1 MTSGIDPSG
10 LSRSLE
16 EAMRLLSQATGSTSA
31 QPDGADEQGDRAV
44 PAAEQ
49 MVGRG
54 TGGDGLVEAE
64 VSAFGGLETL
74 VIDPSLSR
82 AGTSAIAEYVLEAVK
97 AAQADERARRAELT
111 AAVGADSAALTGQ
124 LERVSEE
131 AFRGFERMI
140 GDLDAVTRRMDRR

>member
-1 MTSGIDPSG
+1 MASGIDPSG

-16 EAMRLLSQATGSTSA
+16 EAMRLLSQATGSTTA
-31 QPDGADEQGDRAV
+31 QPDGVGE
-44 PAAEQ
+44 PAAPSAEQ

-54 TGGDGLVEAE
+54 TGADGLVEAE

-82 AGTSAIAEYVLEAVK
+82 AGTSAIAGYVLEAVK

-111 AAVGADSAALTGQ
+111 AAVGADSAALTRQ
-124 LERVSEE
+124 LERVSED
-131 AFRGFERMI
+131 AFRGFEQMI

>member
-1 MTSGIDPSG
+1 MASAIDPSG

-16 EAMRLLSQATGSTSA
+16 EAMRLLSQATATTSA
-31 QPDGADEQGDRAV
+31 RPDADDDRAV
-44 PAAEQ
+44 PTAEQ

-54 TGGDGLVEAE
+54 VGGDGLVEAE
-64 VSAFGGLETL
+64 VSAFGGLRSL

-82 AGTSAIAEYVLEAVK
+82 AGTSAIAEYVLEAVQ

-111 AAVGADSAALTGQ
+111 AAAGADGAALTEQ
-124 LERVSEE
+124 LERVSED
-131 AFRGFERMI
+131 AFRGFQRMI

>member
-1 MTSGIDPSG
+1 MASGIDPSG

-16 EAMRLLSQATGSTSA
+16 EAMRLLSQASGAAVA
-31 QPDGADEQGDRAV
+31 QPGEQTDASAPTV
-44 PAAEQ
+44 EQ

-64 VSAFGGLETL
+64 VSAFGALQTL

-82 AGTSAIAEYVLEAVK
+82 AGTTTIAAYVLEAVQ

-111 AAVGADSAALTGQ
+111 AGAQVDSTALTRQ
-124 LERVSEE
+124 LERVSED
-131 AFRGFERMI
+131 AFRGFQQMI
-140 GDLDAVTRRMDRR
+140 GDLDAATRRMDRR

>member
-1 MTSGIDPSG
+1 MASAIDPSG

-16 EAMRLLSQATGSTSA
+16 ETMRLLSQATATTSA
-31 QPDGADEQGDRAV
+31 QPDADDDRAV
-44 PAAEQ
+44 PTAEQ

-54 TGGDGLVEAE
+54 VGGDGLVEAE
-64 VSAFGGLETL
+64 VSAFGGLRSL

-82 AGTSAIAEYVLEAVK
+82 AGTSAIAEYVLEAVQ

-111 AAVGADSAALTGQ
+111 AAAAADGAALTEQ
-124 LERVSEE
+124 LERASED
-131 AFRGFERMI
+131 AFRGFQRMI